1 LVYYPAMGGCN
12 RAWCSN
18 GCFASAILQNDAER
32 LLISIEKTT
41 DLFEYTRNNDGYYE
55 DGSFVQHWFFPYTN
69 GYGRGMYSISAK
81 LPYVLSG
88 TEYAYIPQITE
99 NQYRF
104 ALENMR
110 YAICGENLT
119 AANAGREICREGR
132 TEKTVGAHVETLAL
146 IAQYAEGEKKNRIES
161 EIRYFMKLTGKS
173 FVDNV
178 AFPLMQYI
186 TEIYNNEDI
195 VPAEPLKCVKVF
207 GSVDRIFKYG
217 ERFSAVVANSSNR
230 ICRYEAINNENMTGW
245 YMGDGMLYVY
255 TPDYDFDTDFFNKAN
270 RYRMPGTTVNGSER
284 MPKSYTGV
292 WSIFNK
298 YPTAC
303 GVSSGDFGL
312 SMFELGYPEPDG
324 DHNLFD
330 TDITARKSNFFFDDE
345 IVCVGT
351 GIKDSSGLPV
361 ETVLDNRLVRDTDK
375 LYISG
380 KEVTPT
386 PVGKIEDLTPSKV
399 YPTDTKVVSKDIY
412 FDNMGGYLLEEES
425 NIRYRIYDNEKKYLE
440 MTLPHGENVSDGE
453 YAYTLVPNVSREYF
467 DAYKTAHP
475 VSIECMSN
483 TAHVAKKVAAGAIG
497 YAFYEGDTACGITSS
512 GIAAVMI
519 TVEDGELCINLSD
532 PSHTQKNIRLS
543 ICLDTVKKLLGI
555 NEISAISYVSERTEA
570 TLENGVLTIEADVF
584 EEASERH
591 TVKLK

>member
-1 LVYYPAMGGCN
+1 
-12 RAWCSN
+12 
-18 GCFASAILQNDAER
+18 
-32 LLISIEKTT
+32 
-41 DLFEYTRNNDGYYE
+41 
-55 DGSFVQHWFFPYTN
+55 
-69 GYGRGMYSISAK
+69 
-81 LPYVLSG
+81 
-88 TEYAYIPQITE
+88 
-99 NQYRF
+99 
-104 ALENMR
+104 
-110 YAICGENLT
+110 
-119 AANAGREICREGR
+119 
-132 TEKTVGAHVETLAL
+132 
-146 IAQYAEGEKKNRIES
+146 
-161 EIRYFMKLTGKS
+161 
-173 FVDNV
+173 
-178 AFPLMQYI
+178 
-186 TEIYNNEDI
+186 
-195 VPAEPLKCVKVF
+195 
-207 GSVDRIFKYG
+207 
-217 ERFSAVVANSSNR
+217 
-230 ICRYEAINNENMTGW
+230 MTGW

-284 MPKSYTGV
+284 VPKSYTGV

-375 LYISG
+375 LYING
-380 KEVTPT
+380 NNVTPKT
-386 PVGKIEDLTPSKV
+386 TGRIENLTPSKV
-399 YPTDTKVVSKDIY
+399 YPTDTLAKAKDIY
-412 FDNMGGYLLEEES
+412 FDNMGGYLFEKE
-425 NIRYRIYDNEKKYLE
+425 IDVRYRIYDNCKKYLE
-440 MTLPHGENVSDGE
+440 ITLPHGENVSDGE

-467 DAYKTAHP
+467 DAYKMAHP

-483 TAHVAKKVAAGAIG
+483 TAHVVKKAAAGAIG
-497 YAFYEGDTACGITSS
+497 YAFYEGGTACGITSS

-519 TVEDGELCINLSD
+519 TAEDGELCINLSD